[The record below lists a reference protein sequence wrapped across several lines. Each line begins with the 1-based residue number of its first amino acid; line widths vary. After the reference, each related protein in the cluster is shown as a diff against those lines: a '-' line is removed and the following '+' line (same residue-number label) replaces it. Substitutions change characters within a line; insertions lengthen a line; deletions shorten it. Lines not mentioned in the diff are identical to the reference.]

1 MKQRILRALYLK
13 YQTYFHSF
21 LVEEF
26 LYEVPKD
33 VREPAM
39 TFLSQGKERLEKWA
53 LFQAH
58 VLQTRLITDPEKIR
72 EYTGMI
78 LMLKMLLIHTVAPE
92 RKNQPVETVETKKD
106 YAGDVKYATEG
117 LKKMLS
123 PVSRLL
129 KKE

>member
-92 RKNQPVETVETKKD
+92 RKNKPIETVETKKD
-106 YAGDVKYATEG
+106 YAGDVQAAIDG
-117 LKKMLS
+117 FKKLS
-123 PVSRLL
+123 TPRSLL